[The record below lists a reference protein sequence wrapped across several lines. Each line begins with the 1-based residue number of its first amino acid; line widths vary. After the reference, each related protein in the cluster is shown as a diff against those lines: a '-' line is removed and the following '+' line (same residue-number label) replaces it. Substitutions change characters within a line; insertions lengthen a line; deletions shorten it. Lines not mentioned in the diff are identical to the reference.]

1 MKSITTKTGKSLFA
15 LSLLFIFV
23 SCGSN
28 KPSVRDIKVDPHYE
42 GADLYLS
49 VSADLSIG
57 NLSLQNISL
66 PIIVPSSGENIGS
79 VSMVSQMDGANLL
92 DIDLNVSAVANV
104 QGQEARLPNG
114 NPLPLIGSNQTI
126 VIPVSK
132 GAQIYL
138 TLDNGQVA
146 IGTAIPIK
154 TLDQVGANVGSASLF
169 PSFHIDRAVG
179 SAGLFTSKTAGQNGI
194 GLFVDVSAYLEDVM
208 FMDLGFDPSIMA
220 MQDQAPVVDISPS
233 RRKERRL
240 NRELYYL
247 DRRRAEL
254 QM

>member
-1 MKSITTKTGKSLFA
+1 MKSINTKPGKMFFALPLLFA
-15 LSLLFIFV
+15 LV

-28 KPSVRDIKVDPHYE
+28 KPTVKDIQVQPRYE

-57 NLSLQNISL
+57 NLTLQNVSL
-66 PIIVPSSGENIGS
+66 PIIVPNTGENIGS

-92 DIDLNVSAVANV
+92 DIDLNVSAIANV

-126 VIPVSK
+126 VVPVAK
-132 GAQIYL
+132 GAEVYL
-138 TLDNGQVA
+138 TLNNGQVA
-146 IGTAIPIK
+146 IGTAIPIR

-169 PSFHIDRAVG
+169 PSFHIDKAVG
-179 SAGLFTSKTAGQNGI
+179 SAGLFTSKTPGQNGI
-194 GLFVDVSAYLEDVM
+194 GLFVDVSAYLDQIM
-208 FMDLGFDPSIMA
+208 FMDLGFDPTIMA
-220 MQDQAPVVDISPS
+220 MQDLEYGDIAPSS
-233 RRKERRL
+233 RKERRL

-247 DRRRAEL
+247 DRKRAEL
-254 QM
+254 QI

>member
-1 MKSITTKTGKSLFA
+1 MKSITTKFGKTLIA
-15 LSLLFIFV
+15 LPVLLVLV

-28 KPSVRDIKVDPHYE
+28 KPSVKDIKVEPRYE

-66 PIIVPSSGENIGS
+66 PIIVPRSGENIGS
-79 VSMVSQMDGANLL
+79 ISMVSQMDGANLL

-104 QGQEARLPNG
+104 QGQEAKLPNG
-114 NPLPLIGSNQTI
+114 NPLPLIGSSQTI

-132 GAQIYL
+132 GAEIYL
-138 TLDNGQVA
+138 TLNNGQVA

-154 TLDQVGANVGSASLF
+154 TLDQVGHNVGTASLF
-169 PSFHIDRAVG
+169 PSFHIDKAMG
-179 SAGLFTSKTAGQNGI
+179 SAGIFTSKTAGQNGI
-194 GLFVDVSAYLEDVM
+194 GLFVDVSAYLEKVM

-220 MQDQAPVVDISPS
+220 MQDLEYGEIEPS

-247 DRRRAEL
+247 DRRRAQL